1 MFIVWILTVMI
12 VSAYNEEKEKVR
24 ERTNK
29 KKRNGDT
36 TMLNKITYHI
46 LALSFFL
53 FFVWSVVP
61 STVFAEELTGG
72 ITFTGDRAGVCVLIE
87 GEFIK
92 ESIYFKL
99 DTCDD
104 NQEVKEQFKYR
115 TPFTILVPEGEQRL
129 VIMKE
134 GQKVVT
140 DTITIKPGEI
150 LEYKLP

>member
-1 MFIVWILTVMI
+1 
-12 VSAYNEEKEKVR
+12 
-24 ERTNK
+24 
-29 KKRNGDT
+29 
-36 TMLNKITYHI
+36 MLNKITYHI

-53 FFVWSVVP
+53 FFVGSFVP

-104 NQEVKEQFKYR
+104 NQEVKEQFKDR
-115 TPFTILVPEGEQRL
+115 TPFTILVPEGEHRL